1 MTTSVCSFS
10 ALLAQCREKGQ
21 YHRYYLH
28 FKNWLNFHQDFY
40 WPLIETSRRN
50 GTSNSLEAYRDTIYK
65 REIKRIFCHECV
77 IKQKHIKNEW
87 KSLYAELYS
96 E

>member
-50 GTSNSLEAYRDTIYK
+50 GTSNSLRGIQRYHLQERDQAY
-65 REIKRIFCHECV
+65 FL
-77 IKQKHIKNEW
+77 
-87 KSLYAELYS
+87 S
-96 E
+96 